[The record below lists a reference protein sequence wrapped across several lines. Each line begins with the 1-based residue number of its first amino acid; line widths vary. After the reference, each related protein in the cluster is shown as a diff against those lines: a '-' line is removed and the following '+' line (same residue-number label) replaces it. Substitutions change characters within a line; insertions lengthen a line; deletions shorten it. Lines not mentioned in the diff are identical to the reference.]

1 MVIFLVISSTLL
13 TIVNCQ
19 PASKR
24 RAIRS
29 IREYDKTTPK
39 PKIITVDCL
48 LCYDFKAA
56 DGSTKN
62 LCIILLKSEANCA
75 KAGGIVN

>member
-1 MVIFLVISSTLL
+1 MVIFLMISSTLL

-29 IREYDKTTPK
+29 FLSEYDKTK
-39 PKIITVDCL
+39 PKIITIDCL

-62 LCIILLKSEANCA
+62 LCTILRKSKANCA

>member
-1 MVIFLVISSTLL
+1 MIVFLMISSTLL

-24 RAIRS
+24 QAKRS
-29 IREYDKTTPK
+29 LILSEYNKTTTK
-39 PKIITVDCL
+39 PKIDCL

-62 LCIILLKSEANCA
+62 LCSLILKTEASCA
-75 KAGGIVN
+75 KAGGTVN